1 MEKPILETPPTPPTP
16 PEPPTP
22 PTPQDLPTPTT
33 QATAPTQNA
42 APTQASDAKEG
53 MLSRRTVLKAGGALG
68 ALALAGGVCGGVLP
82 RFFSTTPTA
91 VADPEEKIVWNHC
104 AINCPGRC
112 SLKLHVKDDEIV
124 QVETYAINDD
134 DIDSVQPR
142 ACLRGRSYRAWV
154 YDPNRINYPLKRAE
168 GTKRGEG
175 KFTQISW
182 DEAIELVSS
191 NLKRV
196 ISTYGNESVYI
207 NYATGVSATTGRTWP
222 RLINI
227 LGGYLGYYGTYSTAE
242 INWITPYIYGNSS
255 AGSTIN
261 AANEAALILI
271 FGSSPCETRQG
282 GAVSNHDYVAMR
294 EKTKGKIYLI
304 DYRHS
309 DSMIGHSDT
318 WLPINPGTDAALVS
332 ALAYELIN
340 TNLVDLDFL
349 HTYCQGFD
357 EESMPES
364 AKGRNLSYKDYIMG
378 TGYDRIAK
386 TPQWA
391 EPITGIPAG
400 RIKEL
405 AREIGTTKPLFVL
418 QGWGSQ
424 RRSNGELTAWSIC
437 MLPLLTGQI
446 GLPGTNNGLR
456 EGSYAINLDSIPA
469 GDNPVKTQI
478 SVFSMA
484 DAIDRGPEMTEK
496 RDGVKNAE
504 RLKTGIKFVVNYA
517 GNCITNQNSDIN
529 WVHDIMADD
538 TKCEFVVGSDIVM
551 CDSMKY
557 CDVILPDIFRLEQES
572 MIGTGGDAAYMI
584 AGSRP
589 YGPKY
594 ERKSAYE
601 AITLVARAMG
611 VEKDFTD
618 GKTEADWIKSLYET
632 TRSKDASLPTL
643 ETAREKGVFTRK
655 NPKGCNIALEAYRKD
670 PVENALTTQ
679 SGKIDIYSEKLAEYI
694 AAHEF
699 LPDDKVTA
707 IPTYV
712 PEWYGVETTTGQF
725 PLALSGFHYR
735 SRTHSSWGGVAWLKE
750 LNPQE
755 LWINKADAEPR
766 GIISGDTVR
775 VSNQFGVM
783 ELLARVTPRIVPGTV
798 ATSQGAWHDADMSG
812 DRIDRGGNYNTLA
825 THRPSPFAKGN
836 PQHTNICQVEKLG

>member
-1 MEKPILETPPTPPTP
+1 M
-16 PEPPTP
+16 
-22 PTPQDLPTPTT
+22 
-33 QATAPTQNA
+33 
-42 APTQASDAKEG
+42 
-53 MLSRRTVLKAGGALG
+53 
-68 ALALAGGVCGGVLP
+68 ALAGGMFGKVVP
-82 RFFSTTPTA
+82 RFVAKTPEA
-91 VADPEEKIVWNHC
+91 VADSKERIVWNHC

-124 QVETYAINDD
+124 QVETYAVDDD

-196 ISTYGNESVYI
+196 ISQYGNEAVYI
-207 NYATGVSATTGRTWP
+207 NYATGVSSSTGRSWP
-222 RLINI
+222 RLLNI

-242 INWITPYIYGNSS
+242 INWITPYIYGSS
-255 AGSTIN
+255 GAGSTIS
-261 AANEAALILI
+261 AAAEAALVLV

-294 EKTKGKIYLI
+294 EKTKGKVYVF
-304 DYRHS
+304 DYRYS
-309 DSMIGHSDT
+309 DSMMGHSDT
-318 WLPINPGTDAALVS
+318 WVPINPGTDAALVS
-332 ALAYELIN
+332 ALAYELIS

-357 EESMPES
+357 EETMPES
-364 AKGRNLSYKDYIMG
+364 AQGKNLSYKDYIMG

-386 TPQWA
+386 TPEWA
-391 EPITGIPAG
+391 EPITGIPAN
-400 RIKEL
+400 RIREL
-405 AREIGTTKPLFVL
+405 AHEIGTAKPLYVV

-424 RRSNGELTAWSIC
+424 RRSNGELTAWAIC

-456 EGSYAINLDSIPA
+456 EGSYAINLDTIPA
-469 GDNPVKTQI
+469 GNNPVKTQI
-478 SVFSMA
+478 SVFSMV
-484 DAIDRGPEMTEK
+484 DAIERGPEMTEM

-504 RLKTGIKFVVNYA
+504 KLEVGIKFVVNYA

-572 MIGTGGDAAYMI
+572 MIGTGGDSAYMI

-589 YGPKY
+589 YGQKH

-601 AITLVARAMG
+601 AISLIAKALG
-611 VEKDFTD
+611 VERDFTE
-618 GKTEADWIKSLYET
+618 GKTEGDWIKDLYEAA
-632 TRSKDASLPTL
+632 RSKDDTLPTL
-643 ETAREKGVFTRK
+643 TAAREMGVFCRK
-655 NPKGCNIALEAYRKD
+655 NPKGHTIALEAYRKD
-670 PVENALTTQ
+670 PVGKALSTM
-679 SGKIDIYSEKLAEYI
+679 SGKIDIYSEELADYI

-699 LPDDKVTA
+699 LPDDRVTA

-712 PEWYGVETTTGQF
+712 PEWYGVETTTDQY

-735 SRTHSSWGGVAWLKE
+735 GRIHSSWGGVELLKE

-755 LWINKADAEPR
+755 LWINPADAGPR
-766 GIISGDTVR
+766 GIESGDTVR
-775 VSNQFGVM
+775 ASNEFGAM

-798 ATSQGAWHDADMSG
+798 AAPQGAWHDADMNG

-836 PQHTNICQVEKLG
+836 PQHTNICQVEKTG

>member
-1 MEKPILETPPTPPTP
+1 MEKHTHEAPPSNP
-16 PEPPTP
+16 
-22 PTPQDLPTPTT
+22 
-33 QATAPTQNA
+33 ATAPARTPGLGGA
-42 APTQASDAKEG
+42 AV
-53 MLSRRTVLKAGGALG
+53 SRRSLVKAGGALG
-68 ALALAGGVCGGVLP
+68 ALALAGGMFGKVVP
-82 RFFSTTPTA
+82 RFVAKTPEA
-91 VADPEEKIVWNHC
+91 VADSKERIVWNHC
-104 AINCPGRC
+104 AINCPGRS

-124 QVETYAINDD
+124 QVETYAVDDD

-196 ISTYGNESVYI
+196 ISQYGNEAVYI
-207 NYATGVSATTGRTWP
+207 NYATGVSSSTGRSWP
-222 RLINI
+222 RLLNI

-242 INWITPYIYGNSS
+242 INWITPYIYGSS
-255 AGSTIN
+255 GAGSTIS
-261 AANEAALILI
+261 AAAEAALVLV

-294 EKTKGKIYLI
+294 EKTKGKVYVF
-304 DYRHS
+304 DYRYS
-309 DSMIGHSDT
+309 DSMMGHSDT
-318 WLPINPGTDAALVS
+318 WVPINPGTDAALVS
-332 ALAYELIN
+332 ALAYELIS

-357 EESMPES
+357 EETMPES
-364 AKGRNLSYKDYIMG
+364 AQGKNLSYKDYIMG

-386 TPQWA
+386 TPEWA
-391 EPITGIPAG
+391 EPITGIPAN
-400 RIKEL
+400 RIREL
-405 AREIGTTKPLFVL
+405 AHEIGTAKPLYVV

-424 RRSNGELTAWSIC
+424 RRSNGELTAWAIC

-456 EGSYAINLDSIPA
+456 EGSYAINLDTIPA
-469 GDNPVKTQI
+469 GNNPVKTQI
-478 SVFSMA
+478 SVFSMV
-484 DAIDRGPEMTEK
+484 DAIERGPEMTEM

-504 RLKTGIKFVVNYA
+504 KLEVGIKFVVNYA

-572 MIGTGGDAAYMI
+572 MIGTGGDSAYMI

-589 YGPKY
+589 YGQKH

-601 AITLVARAMG
+601 AISLIAKALG
-611 VEKDFTD
+611 VERDFTE
-618 GKTEADWIKSLYET
+618 GKTEGDWIKDLYEAA
-632 TRSKDASLPTL
+632 RSKDDTLPTL
-643 ETAREKGVFTRK
+643 TAAREMGVFCRK
-655 NPKGCNIALEAYRKD
+655 NPKGHTIALEAYRKD
-670 PVENALTTQ
+670 PVGKALSTM
-679 SGKIDIYSEKLAEYI
+679 SGKIDIYSEELADYI

-699 LPDDKVTA
+699 LPDDRVTA

-712 PEWYGVETTTGQF
+712 PEWYGVETTTDQY

-735 SRTHSSWGGVAWLKE
+735 GRIHSSWGGVELLKE

-755 LWINKADAEPR
+755 LWINPADAGPR
-766 GIISGDTVR
+766 GIESGDTVR
-775 VSNQFGVM
+775 ASNEFGAM

-798 ATSQGAWHDADMSG
+798 AAPQGAWHDADMNG

-836 PQHTNICQVEKLG
+836 PQHTNICQVEKTG